1 MLAYA
6 ARRIL
11 GLIPV
16 LCVAVVLCFI
26 AIHLVPGDPIMVLL
40 SDQSGDPVLEARLR
54 ADYGLDRPLAV
65 QFLDYLAGLPRGDF
79 GMSYRFANLPVTQII
94 GTSLAISPVLALTAL
109 AIALAFGLLLGTF
122 AALRRNTGADTAVI
136 VVLVAGISIPNFAM
150 AAFLVYLFAIKLGVL
165 PVAGWG
171 DPSQLILPVVV
182 LAIPPMAYIARLT
195 RTYMLEVLQ
204 QDYIRTARAKG
215 MRERIVIWR
224 HALRNTLVPLLDH
237 RGHHLRRPAV
247 RHLRGRDDLQHP
259 RAGPARDRFDLCPR
273 LPGHH
278 GDRAAVHPV
287 LCQHQPSDRPAL
299 WPDRPAHPPR
309 RREPLMAVALEG
321 SAARARADFLLRF
334 GRTRNA
340 VLGALIVTAVI
351 LVALLAPW
359 ISPHDFELVDMLA
372 VWGVPSATHPLGAD
386 GLGRDILSRIIVGAQ
401 VSLLV
406 ACSVLAITLTIGITL
421 GMVAAWFGGWTETLI
436 MRIVDIIFAFPEL
449 ILAILVAAVIGPGTL
464 TVIVALSLVWWPG
477 IARLTRSLV
486 LSLKGELF
494 VDAAIACGSPPRKI
508 LVRHL
513 LPNIIA
519 PIIVRASIG
528 VGFIIMAEATL
539 SFLGIGVQEP
549 QPTWGGMIRDG
560 LPALRTDP
568 YLALYASLALGITI
582 IGFNLLGDGLR
593 DILDPRIRDR

>member
-1 MLAYA
+1 
-6 ARRIL
+6 
-11 GLIPV
+11 
-16 LCVAVVLCFI
+16 
-26 AIHLVPGDPIMVLL
+26 
-40 SDQSGDPVLEARLR
+40 
-54 ADYGLDRPLAV
+54 
-65 QFLDYLAGLPRGDF
+65 
-79 GMSYRFANLPVTQII
+79 
-94 GTSLAISPVLALTAL
+94 
-109 AIALAFGLLLGTF
+109 
-122 AALRRNTGADTAVI
+122 
-136 VVLVAGISIPNFAM
+136 
-150 AAFLVYLFAIKLGVL
+150 
-165 PVAGWG
+165 
-171 DPSQLILPVVV
+171 
-182 LAIPPMAYIARLT
+182 
-195 RTYMLEVLQ
+195 
-204 QDYIRTARAKG
+204 
-215 MRERIVIWR
+215 
-224 HALRNTLVPLLDH
+224 
-237 RGHHLRRPAV
+237 
-247 RHLRGRDDLQHP
+247 
-259 RAGPARDRFDLCPR
+259 
-273 LPGHH
+273 
-278 GDRAAVHPV
+278 
-287 LCQHQPSDRPAL
+287 
-299 WPDRPAHPPR
+299 
-309 RREPLMAVALEG
+309 MAVALEG

-340 VLGALIVTAVI
+340 VLGAAIVTVVI
-351 LVALLAPW
+351 VVALLAPW
-359 ISPHDFELVDMLA
+359 IAPHDFELVDMLA
-372 VWGVPSATHPLGAD
+372 VWGAPSAHHPLGAD

-421 GMVAAWFGGWTETLI
+421 GMIAAWFGGWTETLI
-436 MRIVDIIFAFPEL
+436 MRAVDIIFAFPEL
-449 ILAILVAAVIGPGTL
+449 ILAILVAAIIGPGTL

-486 LSLKGELF
+486 LSLKSELF